1 MESVSWPQVRAWR
14 MRRQFLDPEPV
25 PGDAAA
31 GGRSAAGSDATAG
44 PRADGPGAAG
54 PGVVDVARRLAG
66 VQAQVQSAAELA
78 IGLRQHARSAFRPGA
93 VGQALDVD
101 RSLIKTWAMR
111 GTLHLLPADTAGA
124 YLAVCAANR
133 RWELGSWQKAFG
145 ATPADLAAIAEAAA
159 DALDGGVELTRER
172 LVSEIVARTGSEHLA
187 EVLGSGWGTLLKP
200 LAWWGVLCQGPARGN
215 RVTFVSPADT
225 VPGWTGVPGRD
236 RRGTPLAGDGGADPG
251 ESLDE
256 AARVVIR
263 DYLAAYGPSTPEV
276 FDKAWLS
283 RGVTRKAMLRGW
295 FAALGD
301 ELTTVDVEGA
311 PSLMLT
317 ADVDELVAQ
326 RPSESVRLLA
336 GFDQYILGPGTGAA
350 QIVPADRRGEVSRA
364 AGWISPVVLRAGRAA
379 GTWRVEDDT
388 VEFTL
393 WDDVAAA
400 SLEAEVERVAV
411 VLGRPLRIR

>member
-1 MESVSWPQVRAWR
+1 
-14 MRRQFLDPEPV
+14 
-25 PGDAAA
+25 
-31 GGRSAAGSDATAG
+31 
-44 PRADGPGAAG
+44 
-54 PGVVDVARRLAG
+54 
-66 VQAQVQSAAELA
+66 
-78 IGLRQHARSAFRPGA
+78 
-93 VGQALDVD
+93 
-101 RSLIKTWAMR
+101 
-111 GTLHLLPADTAGA
+111 
-124 YLAVCAANR
+124 
-133 RWELGSWQKAFG
+133 
-145 ATPADLAAIAEAAA
+145 
-159 DALDGGVELTRER
+159 
-172 LVSEIVARTGSEHLA
+172 
-187 EVLGSGWGTLLKP
+187 
-200 LAWWGVLCQGPARGN
+200 
-215 RVTFVSPADT
+215 
-225 VPGWTGVPGRD
+225 
-236 RRGTPLAGDGGADPG
+236 LAGDGGADPG